1 MQFNNIISTL
11 TSGYLMYKYDLILGE
26 DWIYHHSPIGLNLKT
41 RQLSITVNG
50 NETITFLDDKLSD
63 HHQIIGAPKMCKL
76 IKRKAITEFIMLRTH
91 QTRRPKNNNMFPLR
105 YSIYWINIVIF
116 FRSHNTCLQSE
127 AL

>member
-1 MQFNNIISTL
+1 
-11 TSGYLMYKYDLILGE
+11 MYKYDLILGE

-91 QTRRPKNNNMFPLR
+91 QTSTTQEQQHVPTEIQHLLDQ
-105 YSIYWINIVIF
+105 YSDIFQEPQHLPPVRSIVTQ
-116 FRSHNTCLQSE
+116 R
-127 AL
+127 AY